1 MIQPLVVLLALA
13 LGAPAPAP
21 APAAAPSSAM
31 DAVVESGAAQG
42 LSGVVLVTDARATRY
57 ARAVGLADTA
67 ARRPHRLDE
76 LWPWASVTKE
86 VTSALVMQ
94 EVAAGRMSLEA
105 PVSTYLP
112 AFKSPNASAT
122 LRQLLQHTSG
132 LPNPADTPEGAGG
145 VPNFYLQT
153 GASTGNTPSALGFCA
168 GTPKHPPGG
177 PRFDYNNCDYL
188 VLGAALERVSGKPYA
203 ALVKERIAK
212 PTGARALQL
221 APDRV
226 APFGRD
232 VTGYDEPGKPSA
244 LWNLSTLG
252 AGGALGGTAEDL
264 AAFDRALLT
273 FALVPEA
280 QSKVMWEGDPKLGYV
295 ALGVW
300 GFSAPLKGCTGP
312 VELVERRGEA
322 AGVEVRNVLAP
333 KLGKALIVLTNNQ
346 SAPFGEVWQGKGLSY
361 DLLSAAFCSPSPG
374 G

>member
-1 MIQPLVVLLALA
+1 
-13 LGAPAPAP
+13 
-21 APAAAPSSAM
+21 M
-31 DAVVESGAAQG
+31 DAAVESGVAQG
-42 LSGVVLVTDARATRY
+42 LAGVVLVTDAKATTY
-57 ARAVGLADTA
+57 ARAVGLADVA
-67 ARRPHRLDE
+67 AGRPHRLRAV
-76 LWPWASVTKE
+76 WPWASVTKE

-94 EVAAGRMSLEA
+94 EVAAGWMSLEA

-132 LPNPADTPEGAGG
+132 LPNPSETPEGAGG
-145 VPNFYLQT
+145 VPGFYLKT
-153 GASTGNTPSALGFCA
+153 GAATGNTASALGFCA
-168 GTPKHPPGG
+168 GTPQHPPGG

-188 VLGAALERVSGKPYA
+188 VLGAALERVTGQSYA
-203 ALVKERIAK
+203 RLVKTRIAE
-212 PTGARALQL
+212 PIHARSLSA
-221 APDRV
+221 ARDRV
-226 APFGRD
+226 APYGSD
-232 VTGYDEPGKPSA
+232 VTGYDEPGKPAA

-273 FALVPEA
+273 FKLVPEA
-280 QSKVMWEGDPKLGYV
+280 QSRVMWEGDPKLGYV

-300 GFSAPLKGCTGP
+300 GFSAPLKGCTGQ

-346 SAPFGEVWQGKGLSY
+346 ATPFGEVWQGKGLSY
-361 DLLSAAFCSPSPG
+361 DLLSAAFCH
-374 G
+374 

>member
-1 MIQPLVVLLALA
+1 MIALAPLLAAAA
-13 LGAPAPAP
+13 LLL
-21 APAAAPSSAM
+21 PAAPPSPAM
-31 DAVVESGAAQG
+31 DAAVAAGAAQG
-42 LSGVVLVTDARATRY
+42 LSGVVMVTDTRSTTY
-57 ARAVGLADTA
+57 ARAVGLADVA
-67 ARRPHRLDE
+67 ANRPHRLGE

-112 AFKSPNASAT
+112 DFKSPNATAT

-132 LPNPADTPEGAGG
+132 LPNPSETPDGAGG
-145 VPNFYLQT
+145 VPQFYLQT
-153 GASTGNTPSALGFCA
+153 GAAISNAAATNGYCS

-188 VLGAALERVSGKPYA
+188 VLGAALERVTGLSYA
-203 ALVKERIAK
+203 RLVQTRIAA
-212 PTGARALQL
+212 PIGARSIAI

-226 APFGRD
+226 AGYGRD
-232 VTGYDEPGKPSA
+232 VTGYDEPGKPA
-244 LWNLSTLG
+244 APWNFATFG
-252 AGGALGGTAEDL
+252 ASGALGGTAEDL
-264 AAFDRALLT
+264 AAFDRALLA
-273 FALVPEA
+273 FKLVPEA
-280 QSKVMWEGDPKLGYV
+280 QSRVMWEGDPKLGYV

-300 GFSAPLKGCTGP
+300 GFSAPLKGCTGA

-346 SAPFGEVWQGKGLSY
+346 GTPFGEVWQGKGLSY
-361 DLLSAAFCSPSPG
+361 DLLSAAFCGAG

>member
-1 MIQPLVVLLALA
+1 MIASLAGLLAALLA
-13 LGAPAPAP
+13 GSPPP
-21 APAAAPSSAM
+21 PPAM
-31 DAVVESGAAQG
+31 DAAVASGVAQG
-42 LSGVVLVTDARATRY
+42 LSGVVLVTDAKATRY
-57 ARAVGLADTA
+57 ARAVGLADA
-67 ARRPHRLDE
+67 ATKRPHRLDE

-94 EVAAGRMSLEA
+94 EVAAGRMNLEA
-105 PVSTYLP
+105 PVSAYLP
-112 AFKSPNASAT
+112 AFKSANASAT

-132 LPNPADTPEGAGG
+132 LPNPSDTPEGAGG
-145 VPNFYLQT
+145 VPEFYLRT
-153 GASTGNTPSALGFCA
+153 GAATGDTASALGFCA

-188 VLGAALERVSGKPYA
+188 VLGAALQQVSGKPYA
-203 ALVKERIAK
+203 QLVQERIAR
-212 PTGARALQL
+212 PIGARALRP
-221 APDRV
+221 APERV
-226 APFGRD
+226 AAFGRD

-273 FALVPEA
+273 YALVPEA

-300 GFSAPLKGCTGP
+300 GFSAPLKGCAGP

-333 KLGKALIVLTNNQ
+333 RLGKALIVLTNNQ
-346 SAPFGEVWQGKGLSY
+346 ATPFGEVWQGKGLSY
-361 DLLSAAFCSPSPG
+361 DLLSAAFCGSATP
-374 G
+374 